1 MKAALGAKA
10 RAVHRGFFARIKT
23 VKLTAEDETR
33 IDALL
38 ADLRLTHLAAR
49 HPQSLSG
56 GEKQRLVIACA
67 LVKDPAILILDEPTS
82 GLDGANMASIAG
94 LLERE
99 AKKGRA
105 VFLITHDLELLDA
118 CERALDMTA
127 VREASR
133 RSVAAIDAAMAGAA
147 AAGRADFRG

>member
-1 MKAALGAKA
+1 M
-10 RAVHRGFFARIKT
+10 
-23 VKLTAEDETR
+23 
-33 IDALL
+33 
-38 ADLRLTHLAAR
+38 
-49 HPQSLSG
+49 
-56 GEKQRLVIACA
+56 
-67 LVKDPAILILDEPTS
+67 KDPAILILDEPTS

-118 CERALDMTA
+118 CERALDMAA

-147 AAGRADFRG
+147 AAGRR